1 MRFCCI
7 IINILMTLYQ
17 YRAKNKE
24 GKIYER
30 TLDVKNRFDLYDIIR
45 REGGKFVSIKEKK
58 NFLALI
64 SLANVFNGIKLH
76 QKIIFAKNL
85 GLMMK
90 AGLSITRALA
100 VMGKQ
105 SKNKAFKKLLSD
117 LEDDISHGKT
127 LSESLGNRS
136 NVFSR
141 LFVSMVKA
149 GEESGNVSGSLGI
162 VSSQMEKSYLLAK
175 KVRGALIYPA
185 VIISAMIVIAILL
198 LIFMVPTLSATFEGL
213 GAELPLSTR
222 ILIYTSNFLVE
233 HTLAVLAVIIL
244 TVFSAT
250 LFLRSRVG
258 RNISDNLSVHIPV
271 IGEMVKEFESAR
283 TTRTLSSLLSSGVE
297 IVVALDVTID
307 VVQNHLYKNV
317 LARVRNAIEKGEPM
331 SAVFIEHEHLYP
343 VFVGEMVAVGEET
356 GKISEML
363 MSVANYYEEEV
374 DQKTKNLSTIIE
386 PVLMIIIGIG
396 VGIFAI
402 SMLAPTYSLVE
413 YI

>member
-1 MRFCCI
+1 
-7 IINILMTLYQ
+7 MTLYQ

-58 NFLALI
+58 NFPALI

-90 AGLSITRALA
+90 AGLPITRALA